1 MPDSRIAA
9 GTAKGLV
16 QPPFYALQVTSA
28 ISRMFGGVKIDA
40 DGHAV
45 GHSGQPVPG
54 LYATFGCAGGMEYDE
69 YLGCIGN
76 SALFGKIAAQTAVQ
90 ELG

>member
-1 MPDSRIAA
+1 MATPW
-9 GTAKGLV
+9 GTAAS
-16 QPPFYALQVTSA
+16 PCPA
-28 ISRMFGGVKIDA
+28 
-40 DGHAV
+40 
-45 GHSGQPVPG
+45 

-76 SALFGKIAAQTAVQ
+76 SALFGKIAAQTAAQ